1 MNSVMNNLLNMNK
14 VLEVFLSLSY
24 FCFVICVVGQSI
36 VEQNAVHHREGNS
49 AVQQLASER

>member
-36 VEQNAVHHREGNS
+36 VEQNAVHHHEGNS

>member
-1 MNSVMNNLLNMNK
+1 MNSLGS
-14 VLEVFLSLSY
+14 FLSLSY

-36 VEQNAVHHREGNS
+36 VEQSAVHHREGNS